1 MNPMLELREIHH
13 DFCGFRVL
21 AGIDLKIFPGERHA
35 IIGPNGAGKTT
46 LFNIISG
53 RLHPRQGGIFY
64 KQKDI
69 TRMSPYRIARL
80 GVARS
85 FQSINTFPRLTVF
98 ESVRSAVLSR
108 RGSRLD
114 FWHVVDHQESAARET
129 NYVLGLLELLERRDT
144 PACALSYGEQR
155 QLEIALTIATSPQLI
170 LLDEPTAGLDV
181 DESQKVVELIRQIS
195 KNKTLVMI
203 EHDMDVVFA
212 VADRI
217 SVLHYGTLLACGTPD
232 EIRHSKD
239 VQSAYLGSDS
249 RAGRR
254 S

>member
-1 MNPMLELREIHH
+1 MNPTLELRGIHH
-13 DFCGFRVL
+13 DFSGFRVL
-21 AGIDLKIFPGERHA
+21 AGIDLSILPGERHA

-53 RLHPRQGGIFY
+53 RLRPRQGGVFY
-64 KQKDI
+64 KQKEI
-69 TRMSPYRIARL
+69 TRMSSYRIARL

-85 FQSINTFPRLTVF
+85 FQTINTFPRLTVF
-98 ESVRSAVLSR
+98 ESVRSAVLSC

-114 FWHVVDHQESAARET
+114 LWHVVNHQESVVRET
-129 NYVLGLLELLERRDT
+129 NDVLGLLGLLEKRDT
-144 PACALSYGEQR
+144 PVCALSYGEQR

-181 DESQKVVELIRQIS
+181 DESRKAVELIRQIS
-195 KNKTLVMI
+195 EHRTLVMI

-217 SVLHYGTLLACGTPD
+217 SVLHHGTLLACGKPD
-232 EIRHSKD
+232 EIRNDKT
-239 VQSAYLGSDS
+239 VQSAYLGSNS
-249 RAGRR
+249 RVGR
-254 S
+254 